1 MDTEGGG
8 RVLCVSIHGMQRR
21 MEEEK
26 RAVMPKF
33 VKLPPH
39 TPPPECSPVLKG
51 FMATCRMQQSSTT
64 KGVNERGV

>member
-1 MDTEGGG
+1 
-8 RVLCVSIHGMQRR
+8 MQRR